1 MKTTFSLINQ
11 CVHGL
16 ISRIFSTDATLVCE
30 GQTIKAHRL
39 VLSASSGV
47 FRQMFKGNNGLFK
60 SGDPVIMMWEI
71 KAEDLKLLIN
81 FMYEGQVNVPRDNLS
96 TFLALAERLQVRGLA
111 QQPTNNGFVS
121 TTSEARNPSTT
132 R

>member
-1 MKTTFSLINQ
+1 MY
-11 CVHGL
+11 VHRL

>member
-1 MKTTFSLINQ
+1 MY
-11 CVHGL
+11 VHRL

-111 QQPTNNGFVS
+111 QPTNNGFVS
-121 TTSEARNPSTT
+121 TTSEGRNPSTT

>member
-1 MKTTFSLINQ
+1 MY
-11 CVHGL
+11 VHRL

-121 TTSEARNPSTT
+121 TTSEGRNPSTT

>member
-1 MKTTFSLINQ
+1 MCTWIN
-11 CVHGL
+11 
-16 ISRIFSTDATLVCE
+16 FTNFFTDATLVCE

>member
-1 MKTTFSLINQ
+1 
-11 CVHGL
+11 
-16 ISRIFSTDATLVCE
+16 
-30 GQTIKAHRL
+30 
-39 VLSASSGV
+39 
-47 FRQMFKGNNGLFK
+47 MFKNNNGLFK
-60 SGDPVIMMWEI
+60 SGEPVIMMWEI

-111 QQPTNNGFVS
+111 QPMNNGFVS
-121 TTSEARNPSTT
+121 TTSEARIPSTT